1 MSFYV
6 LNRINIWFVD
16 NELAVNMT
24 NTDFVLI
31 ERRSVTSR
39 YHGRKISGSQQQG
52 VFQRRRRTAKKQ

>member
-6 LNRINIWFVD
+6 LNRINIWLVD
-16 NELAVNMT
+16 NKLAVNMT
-24 NTDFVLI
+24 KTDFALI

-39 YHGRKISGSQQQG
+39 YYGRKISGSQQQG